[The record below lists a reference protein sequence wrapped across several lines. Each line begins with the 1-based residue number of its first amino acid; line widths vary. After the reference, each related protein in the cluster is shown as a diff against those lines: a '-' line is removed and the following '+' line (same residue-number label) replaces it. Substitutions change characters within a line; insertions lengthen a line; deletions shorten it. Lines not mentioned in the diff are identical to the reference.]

1 MNLSIPELRKR
12 NNFTIFRNRIR
23 DNQSFTINESNGRT
37 VRISNSVFR
46 DITSVDDLVNNYSD
60 GRSIV
65 LPIGTTG
72 SQSIRL
78 TNLFK
83 DSEFAGRTQNTTSAE
98 DFEVRSV
105 RERLEEL
112 KDQIGRDFVPLRIGT
127 MTHNVVNV
135 QSTPGTPKSDF
146 HFINTSGQMVGFV
159 SHKDGSTATAI
170 QQWGGMSARE
180 PAIFA
185 HPETQRFISDL
196 QQMFPDRIFPRATT
210 LARYIR
216 DPLLKNKS
224 VYGSNYGGAKGI
236 NNVDL
241 LLQGT
246 VTIISRG
253 NGQYNLQASGH
264 THNNGT
270 AMTGTYEPVFM
281 AIYKGDRSQAG
292 LRGARTVISSRG
304 GRSVTQWI

>member
-1 MNLSIPELRKR
+1 MNLSVPELRKR
-12 NNFTIFRNRIR
+12 NNFTIFKNRIR
-23 DNQSFTINESNGRT
+23 DNQSFTINESNGQT
-37 VRISNSVFR
+37 IKINNSVFR
-46 DITSVDDLVNNYSD
+46 NINSIDDLVSNYSD
-60 GRSIV
+60 GRSII
-65 LPIGTTG
+65 LPVGTTG
-72 SQSIRL
+72 TNSIRL
-78 TNLFK
+78 TSLFK
-83 DSEFAGRTQNTTSAE
+83 DSAFVGRTQSTTSAE
-98 DFEVRSV
+98 DFQVRSI
-105 RERLEEL
+105 RSRIEEL
-112 KDQIGRDFVPLRIGT
+112 KDTVGSDYIQLRVGT
-127 MTHNVVNV
+127 STHAVVDV

-241 LLQGT
+241 LLQGN
-246 VTIISRG
+246 VSVISRG
-253 NGQYNLQASGH
+253 NGQYTLSASH
-264 THNNGT
+264 THNNG
-270 AMTGTYEPVFM
+270 ANMTGSYEPVFM
-281 AIYKGDRSQAG
+281 AIYKGDRNQAG

-304 GRSVTQWI
+304 GRGVTQWI

>member
-236 NNVDL
+236 NNVDI

-264 THNNGT
+264 TYNNGT
-270 AMTGTYEPVFM
+270 GMTGTYEPVFM

>member
-1 MNLSIPELRKR
+1 
-12 NNFTIFRNRIR
+12 
-23 DNQSFTINESNGRT
+23 
-37 VRISNSVFR
+37 
-46 DITSVDDLVNNYSD
+46 
-60 GRSIV
+60 
-65 LPIGTTG
+65 
-72 SQSIRL
+72 
-78 TNLFK
+78 
-83 DSEFAGRTQNTTSAE
+83 
-98 DFEVRSV
+98 
-105 RERLEEL
+105 
-112 KDQIGRDFVPLRIGT
+112 

-135 QSTPGTPKSDF
+135 QSTAGTPKSDF

-159 SHKDGSTATAI
+159 SHKDGSTARAI

-180 PAIFA
+180 PAIFS
-185 HPETQRFISDL
+185 HSETQKFISDL
-196 QQMFPDRIFPRATT
+196 QKMFPDGAFPRATT
-210 LARYIR
+210 IARTIS
-216 DPLLKNKS
+216 DPILQNKA

-236 NNVDL
+236 NNVDI

-270 AMTGTYEPVFM
+270 GMTGTYEPVFM

-292 LRGARTVISSRG
+292 LAGARTVISSRG